1 MRPFFILSVF
11 QAAFSFTSGAQEIS
25 STLNQDQLLA
35 IVRQYHPVVK
45 QAEIGTQRSFAA
57 LTRARAAFDP
67 QFTLA
72 NSEKV
77 FDGQT
82 YFNVQNAQLSIPT
95 WYGIELVSGT
105 DLVLGDRIN
114 PSQTTGQTSYLGIQI
129 PLLKNVLIDSRRATL
144 NQAKL
149 YTTLAKYEQEALV
162 NSILFKAIS
171 AYWDWVKYYE
181 LKQLFD
187 KTLAVNEKRFQLVK
201 TAYEFGERPAIDTI
215 EALTQLQQVAI
226 QANQQALALRNASIE
241 LSNYLWNENGDN
253 VFLPE
258 SILPEGT
265 LATMPNQD
273 LLPPDLVE
281 VLQKTEQMHP
291 ELKQYPFKQQVL
303 EIDKRLKFQ
312 ELLPRVDL
320 SYNHL
325 AKGNYWL
332 SKQTISPLMQNNYQ
346 YGLKIS
352 VPLRFS
358 QGRGAYKEARLK
370 IEELKWE
377 QTQSITK
384 FKNKVQSYYNDLI
397 NLNTQINLQKKQYD
411 NNLTLQNAEE
421 IRFLNGESSLFLIN
435 ARESKA
441 LETYDK
447 LIDLKVKYYKSY
459 YGLQWSAGMLN

>member
-1 MRPFFILSVF
+1 
-11 QAAFSFTSGAQEIS
+11 
-25 STLNQDQLLA
+25 
-35 IVRQYHPVVK
+35 
-45 QAEIGTQRSFAA
+45 
-57 LTRARAAFDP
+57 
-67 QFTLA
+67 
-72 NSEKV
+72 
-77 FDGQT
+77 
-82 YFNVQNAQLSIPT
+82 
-95 WYGIELVSGT
+95 
-105 DLVLGDRIN
+105 
-114 PSQTTGQTSYLGIQI
+114 
-129 PLLKNVLIDSRRATL
+129 
-144 NQAKL
+144 
-149 YTTLAKYEQEALV
+149 
-162 NSILFKAIS
+162 
-171 AYWDWVKYYE
+171 
-181 LKQLFD
+181 
-187 KTLAVNEKRFQLVK
+187 
-201 TAYEFGERPAIDTI
+201 
-215 EALTQLQQVAI
+215 LQQVAI
-226 QANQQALALRNASIE
+226 QANQQALAFRNASIE

-265 LATMPNQD
+265 LAIMPNQE
-273 LLPPDLVE
+273 LLPPNLVE

-377 QTQSITK
+377 QAQSITK

-397 NLNTQINLQKKQYD
+397 NLNTQINLQKKQYN

-459 YGLQWSAGMLN
+459 YGLQWSAGLLN